1 MQVQIRFLGYYGRWR
16 PAKWRNCCNERGQ
29 TSPEKLGHLW
39 TSFLEQRKSISTIF
53 RWHIFCSKNCCQV
66 DPATRPTAQEI
77 VEELIPI
84 HQLQLNLENKTAQS
98 PHHRG
103 TGTGSSG
110 KIQLRKV
117 GHKRSL
123 SEEEIVVRK
132 SPSEKARFHYL
143 AYSTR

>member
-1 MQVQIRFLGYYGRWR
+1 MRTIQEFKKFCVLLTYFSS
-16 PAKWRNCCNERGQ
+16 NC
-29 TSPEKLGHLW
+29 
-39 TSFLEQRKSISTIF
+39 F
-53 RWHIFCSKNCCQV
+53 QV

-84 HQLQLNLENKTAQS
+84 HQLQLNMESKTQS

-103 TGTGSSG
+103 AGNG

-143 AYSTR
+143 AYSSRPSVMSIGNANLNSKFHR

>member
-1 MQVQIRFLGYYGRWR
+1 MTYFF
-16 PAKWRNCCNERGQ
+16 
-29 TSPEKLGHLW
+29 S
-39 TSFLEQRKSISTIF
+39 
-53 RWHIFCSKNCCQV
+53 NCCQV

-143 AYSTR
+143 AYSTRYFFYDFFGKIKKKKF

>member
-1 MQVQIRFLGYYGRWR
+1 MDKFCLSSGKVFQL
-16 PAKWRNCCNERGQ
+16 
-29 TSPEKLGHLW
+29 
-39 TSFLEQRKSISTIF
+39 SFDDIF
-53 RWHIFCSKNCCQV
+53 FSNCCQV
-66 DPATRPTAQEI
+66 DPATRPTAQEV

-98 PHHRG
+98 LHHR
-103 TGTGSSG
+103 GTGSSG